1 MVILEAILGFIIGL
15 TLGLLGGGGSILT
28 VPALVYI
35 IGLPTQVAITASL
48 VIVGLNSLI
57 GVGFHARQGTLNSKV
72 AVVFGGVGMLTAY
85 FAANVSQLFDEDLLM
100 AMFAILMVVVG
111 IMMIFRKPP
120 QEHASHDDTPV
131 QRNWG
136 VIIAAG
142 AVVGILT
149 GFLGVGGGFLIV
161 PALVMLV
168 KIPIREAVGTSLL
181 VIAMNSFAGFLG
193 KLSGNVELDYV
204 MLAIFVAAGIGGTF
218 AGAQLVQ
225 RIRPARLQQSFA
237 VFVIALGGYI
247 LFDTVTHALV

>member
-35 IGLPTQVAITASL
+35 IGVPTQVAITASL

-57 GVGFHARQGTLNSKV
+57 GVGFHAKQGTLNGKV
-72 AVVFGGVGMLTAY
+72 ALVFGGVGMLTAY
-85 FAANVSQLFDEDLLM
+85 LAANVSQMFDEDLLM
-100 AMFAILMVVVG
+100 TMFAVLMVAVG
-111 IMMIFRKPP
+111 IMMIVRKPP
-120 QEHASHDDTPV
+120 QEHVASSDAPV
-131 QRNWG
+131 PRNWA

-193 KLSGNVELDYV
+193 KLSGNLELDYV
-204 MLAIFVAAGIGGTF
+204 MLAIFVVAGIGGTF
-218 AGAQLVQ
+218 AGARLVQ
-225 RIRPARLQQSFA
+225 QIRPARLQQSFA